1 MQAVDT
7 NVVIAGFA
15 TWHDGHDAALA
26 QGEDLPLAAG
36 PTGRDAES
44 GK

>member
-7 NVVIAGFA
+7 SVVIAGFA

-26 QGEDLPLAAG
+26 VLDRRPRPAG
-36 PTGRDAES
+36 P
-44 GK
+44 